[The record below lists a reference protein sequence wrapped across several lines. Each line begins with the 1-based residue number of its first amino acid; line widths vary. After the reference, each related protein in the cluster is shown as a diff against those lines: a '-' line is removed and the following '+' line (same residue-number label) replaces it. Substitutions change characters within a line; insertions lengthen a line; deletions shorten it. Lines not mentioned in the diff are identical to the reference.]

1 MFNANDYIYMTR
13 ALQLAEQ
20 GLFTTMPNPRVGC
33 VIVKEGKII
42 GEGAHLKAGEPHA
55 EVFAIQQAGD
65 NAKGA
70 TAYITLEPCSHQGR
84 TPPCTHALL
93 KAGIAKVIAAMQD
106 PNPLVAGSGLAHLQ
120 AHNIEVASG
129 LMQAQAEALNLGFI
143 SRMTRKQPFIRCKI
157 AASLDGKTALN
168 NGASQWIT
176 SEPAR
181 LDVQYWRARSCAI
194 LTGIGTVLADNP
206 SMSVRANTNTPS
218 PLMGE
223 PAIGFPA
230 SVGAKAPNAGVK
242 GWGEGEAIR
251 QPIKVVVDSQL
262 QTPINAKILQGGNV
276 LIAFAQSNPQ
286 KEAQLLAAGAQLLCI
301 PNEQNKVCLKTLLS
315 HLAACEINE
324 VLVEGGESL
333 NGALLA
339 QNLIDELLIY
349 YAPKLM
355 GSTAKGM
362 FALPAFT
369 QMSQAVDLDIIDMRQ
384 IGVDIRLRAKLS
396 KR

>member
-1 MFNANDYIYMTR
+1 MAFSANDHTYMTR
-13 ALQLAEQ
+13 ALQLAER
-20 GLFTTMPNPRVGC
+20 GLYTTMPNPRVGC
-33 VIVKEGKII
+33 VIVKDGVVV
-42 GEGAHLKAGEPHA
+42 GEGAHLKAGDSHA

-65 NAKGA
+65 DAKAA
-70 TAYITLEPCSHQGR
+70 TLYVTLEPCSHTGR

-93 KAGIAKVIAAMQD
+93 KAGITKVIVAMQD

-129 LMQAQAEALNLGFI
+129 LMQAQAEALNPGFI

-181 LDVQYWRARSCAI
+181 HDVQLWRARSCAI

-206 SMSVRANTNTPS
+206 SMTVRDIAT
-218 PLMGE
+218 L
-223 PAIGFPA
+223 
-230 SVGAKAPNAGVK
+230 
-242 GWGEGEAIR
+242 R
-251 QPIKVVVDSQL
+251 QPLKVIVDSQL
-262 QTPINAKILQGGNV
+262 QTPIDAKILQGGNV
-276 LIAFAQSNPQ
+276 LIAFAND
-286 KEAQLLAAGAQLLCI
+286 AQNKSAALIEAGAQLLCI
-301 PNEQNKVCLKTLLS
+301 PTSKDLNHPTKVCLKTLLS

-324 VLVEGGESL
+324 VLVEGGEGL

-355 GSTAKGM
+355 GSNAKGM

-369 QMSQAVDLDIIDMRQ
+369 QMSQAMNLDIIDMRQ
-384 IGVDIRLRAKLS
+384 IGVDIRLRAKPLC
-396 KR
+396 